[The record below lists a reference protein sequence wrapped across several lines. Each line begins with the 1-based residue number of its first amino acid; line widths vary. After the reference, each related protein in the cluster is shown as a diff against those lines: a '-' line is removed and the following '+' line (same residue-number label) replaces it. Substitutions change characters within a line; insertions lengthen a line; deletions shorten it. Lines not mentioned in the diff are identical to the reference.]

1 MRFCQVALLLI
12 FACFISCN
20 PPSNKVSNQEIRDE
34 PWHVRLEQIAT
45 GIENPVFL
53 THANDGSGRLFV
65 ILQEGKVL
73 IMKGGSIFSE
83 PFLDITEEVED
94 LAGGFSEMGL
104 LGFAFHPDYIQNS
117 KVYAFYSHTKLDD
130 NTGHIA
136 HVSEFTVSK
145 DNPDW
150 IDPLSKRTIMEFN
163 CTGFYVNGG
172 HIEFGPDGLLYVGVG
187 EGQKKGLAQNK
198 DNGFGSILRID
209 VSQGE
214 PYSIPSDNPW
224 VSGVSPE
231 VWAYGLRNPYRFAF
245 DPETKLL
252 ICSDVGDLK
261 KEEIDIIEK
270 GGNYGWPDYEGTVI
284 SELPNLE
291 SHEVIPPLT
300 EYDHQ
305 KGFGSAIVGSY
316 VYRGRSF
323 PNLRG
328 KLIVADWS
336 GDMFYRN
343 DLEPGPL
350 RKLII
355 DNLEDFAKPEREVEI
370 VDGEEEI
377 QPKYYTNSLAVD
389 EDGELYMVGQR
400 GIGLKGSGSVFRLK
414 FSQEVEFTAAVN

>member
-172 HIEFGPDGLLYVGVG
+172 HIEFGPDGSFYVT
-187 EGQKKGLAQNK
+187 
-198 DNGFGSILRID
+198 SITSQSIYRI
-209 VSQGE
+209 
-214 PYSIPSDNPW
+214 
-224 VSGVSPE
+224 SP
-231 VWAYGLRNPYRFAF
+231 R
-245 DPETKLL
+245 
-252 ICSDVGDLK
+252 
-261 KEEIDIIEK
+261 
-270 GGNYGWPDYEGTVI
+270 
-284 SELPNLE
+284 
-291 SHEVIPPLT
+291 
-300 EYDHQ
+300 
-305 KGFGSAIVGSY
+305 
-316 VYRGRSF
+316 
-323 PNLRG
+323 
-328 KLIVADWS
+328 
-336 GDMFYRN
+336 
-343 DLEPGPL
+343 
-350 RKLII
+350 
-355 DNLEDFAKPEREVEI
+355 
-370 VDGEEEI
+370 
-377 QPKYYTNSLAVD
+377 
-389 EDGELYMVGQR
+389 
-400 GIGLKGSGSVFRLK
+400 
-414 FSQEVEFTAAVN
+414 